1 MLQTARGLVL
11 TGALCAA
18 LLGGTA
24 AFADTA
30 SGNVTFT
37 ADIPPIVSVTP
48 VDADTLSVLSNCGW
62 TAEIITGEGS
72 ATLSG
77 GKTPG
82 TTIELPADTI
92 AYSVVAD
99 R

>member
-1 MLQTARGLVL
+1 MRQTMRNLVL

-24 AFADTA
+24 AFADTM
-30 SGNVTFT
+30 SGSVTFT

-48 VDADTLSVLSNCGW
+48 VDANTLNVRSNCGW
-62 TAEIITGEGS
+62 TAEVVTTEGS
-72 ATLSG
+72 VTLSG
-77 GKTPG
+77 GKTSG
-82 TTIELPADTI
+82 TTIELPATTI

-99 R
+99 H